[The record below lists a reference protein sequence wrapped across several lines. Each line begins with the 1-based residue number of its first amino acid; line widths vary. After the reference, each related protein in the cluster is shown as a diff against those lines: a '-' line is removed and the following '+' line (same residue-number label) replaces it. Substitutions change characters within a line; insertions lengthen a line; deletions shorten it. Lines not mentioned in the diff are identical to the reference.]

1 MGPFVPTKKDVSQ
14 TLRVHSVL
22 ENPNI
27 GPTDPLN
34 CFRLQDKFSQN
45 SFPKVSSIYPS
56 IGSGGTRYI
65 PGGVRVITK
74 RGHTKNPFYQRRFL
88 QPPVSCTQKGR
99 FYASGDRPKFF
110 EQVHCKRAFSDG
122 KLQLCQDVAFTR
134 RFYDKYRFK
143 RCLPFCACP
152 PVVPKV
158 PSLHLG
164 GKMLPVQSSPI
175 RPVFSTQNLYK
186 SSKTCRC
193 FPEEEGH
200 SSPYIPGRF
209 SPFSCN
215 SGGSCK
221 KYPAGSDSPSV
232 PRFYNK
238 PQEIITDSNTSDNLP
253 GFPNRLNLHDDITSG
268 RQKRQNSI
276 LLSPPACFS
285 KYHIAKPSKFD
296 RSVRVLETSHLAS
309 STTLSS
315 LTIRSDK
322 GLTVE
327 PGVLRRLDCPVTEC
341 QSRTCLVVETYP
353 QRKRQS
359 CTPSSSGYDH
369 HNRCLQERLGCS
381 ASIPSNQWQM
391 VPERVSSTHQLSR
404 AKSVLLGL
412 KNLPQREVSRNRI
425 SAARQHDRHC
435 LHQQQRGYTFPPTYD
450 SGLRDVGLVSAKRHP
465 CDSFSHSRKRQR
477 LCRQGV
483 QRIQGHERV
492 EVEPNNHSAFSA
504 ELSDGSVCES
514 SNQPTRG
521 LHQLETRPRSHPH
534 RRLHDKLGSST
545 GLCLPPIQSD
555 IPNPD
560 ESNNRPN
567 GSNSR
572 CPSLASPALV
582 AGSAETSN
590 ISASVATEHS
600 NPVNGS
606 ERPEPSSSNVS
617 SPSLGRIPHL
627 YQRFQAEGI
636 PSNVADLLIAATR
649 TSTHKTYES
658 SWNRWCRWCS
668 GRQIDPFSSSIS
680 DILIFL
686 TDVFNEGLAYRSL
699 NVLRSAIS
707 STHPKIDGFSVG
719 QHPYVT
725 RLLKGALN
733 KRPPKPRYSHTWN
746 VDIMIKYIISLGKNS
761 TLSLKVISM
770 KLVTLFALTCPE
782 RISALASLDL
792 RHCSVLPEGV
802 TFKLTVPR
810 KTGSADKPAE
820 AFFARFDKVKK
831 LCPVECLRQ
840 YLKLSRKVRP
850 VIPSSL
856 PDRLFISFIRPHKP
870 VTSTT
875 LGRWLRTFMSAAGI
889 DSQIFKAHS
898 VRGASTTAAANA
910 FVPLS
915 TIMSMADWSSASTFR
930 TFYYKPL
937 FNSDFATGVLSS
949 K

>member
-1 MGPFVPTKKDVSQ
+1 M
-14 TLRVHSVL
+14 
-22 ENPNI
+22 
-27 GPTDPLN
+27 
-34 CFRLQDKFSQN
+34 
-45 SFPKVSSIYPS
+45 
-56 IGSGGTRYI
+56 
-65 PGGVRVITK
+65 
-74 RGHTKNPFYQRRFL
+74 
-88 QPPVSCTQKGR
+88 
-99 FYASGDRPKFF
+99 
-110 EQVHCKRAFSDG
+110 
-122 KLQLCQDVAFTR
+122 
-134 RFYDKYRFK
+134 
-143 RCLPFCACP
+143 
-152 PVVPKV
+152 
-158 PSLHLG
+158 
-164 GKMLPVQSSPI
+164 
-175 RPVFSTQNLYK
+175 
-186 SSKTCRC
+186 
-193 FPEEEGH
+193 
-200 SSPYIPGRF
+200 
-209 SPFSCN
+209 
-215 SGGSCK
+215 
-221 KYPAGSDSPSV
+221 
-232 PRFYNK
+232 
-238 PQEIITDSNTSDNLP
+238 
-253 GFPNRLNLHDDITSG
+253 
-268 RQKRQNSI
+268 
-276 LLSPPACFS
+276 
-285 KYHIAKPSKFD
+285 
-296 RSVRVLETSHLAS
+296 
-309 STTLSS
+309 
-315 LTIRSDK
+315 
-322 GLTVE
+322 
-327 PGVLRRLDCPVTEC
+327 
-341 QSRTCLVVETYP
+341 
-353 QRKRQS
+353 
-359 CTPSSSGYDH
+359 
-369 HNRCLQERLGCS
+369 
-381 ASIPSNQWQM
+381 
-391 VPERVSSTHQLSR
+391 
-404 AKSVLLGL
+404 
-412 KNLPQREVSRNRI
+412 
-425 SAARQHDRHC
+425 
-435 LHQQQRGYTFPPTYD
+435 
-450 SGLRDVGLVSAKRHP
+450 GLVSGKRHP
-465 CDSFSHSRKRQR
+465 CDSFSHPRKRQR
-477 LCRQGV
+477 LSRQGV

-534 RRLHDKLGSST
+534 RRLHDELGSST
-545 GLCLPPIQSD
+545 GLCLPPLQSD

-590 ISASVATEHS
+590 ISASVATEQS
-600 NPVNGS
+600 NLVNGP

-668 GRQIDPFSSSIS
+668 GRQIDPLSSSIS

-792 RHCSVLPEGV
+792 RYCSVLPEGV
-802 TFKLTVPR
+802 SFKLTVPR

-820 AFFARFDKVKK
+820 AFFARFDKDKK

-889 DSQIFKAHS
+889 DSKIFKAHS

-915 TIMSMADWSSASTFR
+915 SIMSMADWSSASTFR